1 MSNIILD
8 AIEKFPD
15 YLDTRD
21 DSNINKLVVV
31 LFEELNN
38 FMGTL
43 DEIETNYDID
53 RATLDGLDQIG
64 TNLDTTR
71 DGLEDE
77 EYRARLKLRQ
87 AKNLADG
94 TFNSIIMILQS
105 QLGIDD
111 PSLIIIEE
119 LGNANLRVEVP
130 GQDAG
135 FGKVETTF
143 ELGEIDEFDVAIGFA
158 DNEEEFGGVLGG
170 TSFDEDTFDAYAV
183 LVQSIVAAGVGT
195 TAAVTGTFELGE
207 IDEIS
212 TDTGLASND
221 ESIGGILGGV
231 V

>member
-1 MSNIILD
+1 VSNIILD

-64 TNLDTTR
+64 TNLDTAR
-71 DGLEDE
+71 GGLEDE

-87 AKNLADG
+87 AQNLADG
-94 TFNSIIMILQS
+94 TFSSIISILQS

-130 GQDAG
+130 IDDVGGGGFEGTFVYGDAG
-135 FGKVETTF
+135 E
-143 ELGEIDEFDVAIGFA
+143 DEFDVATGYGGF
-158 DNEEEFGGVLGG
+158 DSDFGGTYGSNLV
-170 TSFDEDTFDAYAV
+170 DEESLEAYKK
-183 LVQSIVAAGVGT
+183 LVESIVAAGVGT
-195 TAAVTGTFELGE
+195 EVAVTGTFVYGGE
-207 IDEIS
+207 GEDEF
-212 TDTGLASND
+212 DLATGY
-221 ESIGGILGGV
+221 GGGTYGGV